1 MHPIQKTM
9 RMEKSLSHSLFAER
23 GMHHLQF
30 FTPHSRWFHTTSRGC
45 YMHPEY
51 KIATLFFVSMFHLVL
66 PLFIGGVVALFS
78 RRTRHVKWT
87 LTTLAGTGQAWLI
100 GVSVAWLNLG
110 SWQVLVLFS
119 LAVWVV
125 LDWSSKK
132 LRRESLIRSYGDTW
146 LVAVLKSTAIL
157 VGCSLVA
164 IVTAPHH
171 L

>member
-1 MHPIQKTM
+1 M
-9 RMEKSLSHSLFAER
+9 
-23 GMHHLQF
+23 
-30 FTPHSRWFHTTSRGC
+30 
-45 YMHPEY
+45 
-51 KIATLFFVSMFHLVL
+51 
-66 PLFIGGVVALFS
+66 
-78 RRTRHVKWT
+78 KWT

-100 GVSVAWLNLG
+100 GVSVAWPNLG

-119 LAVWVV
+119 LPVWVV
-125 LDWSSKK
+125 LDWSSEK